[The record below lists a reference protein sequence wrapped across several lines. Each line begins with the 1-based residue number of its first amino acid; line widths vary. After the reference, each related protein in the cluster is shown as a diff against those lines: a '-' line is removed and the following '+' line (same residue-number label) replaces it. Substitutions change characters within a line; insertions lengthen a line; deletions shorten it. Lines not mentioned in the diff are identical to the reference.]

1 MKSFFNFLRNNK
13 AYAVIDV
20 FGMSVSFMFVILIGA
35 YAWQETHIGHC
46 HDKADRIYAMGF
58 TSQSG
63 NRFTSGPWA
72 LQPHLRDAFP
82 EIESTAAV
90 IMTSPGF
97 HIDDR
102 DVVTNTL
109 FVDSAFLH
117 IFDIELKQ
125 GDPRTALADKHS
137 IHKKR

>member
-63 NRFTSGPWA
+63 NRLCVCVCVCVYVCVLNAGSYTF
-72 LQPHLRDAFP
+72 
-82 EIESTAAV
+82 
-90 IMTSPGF
+90 
-97 HIDDR
+97 
-102 DVVTNTL
+102 
-109 FVDSAFLH
+109 
-117 IFDIELKQ
+117 
-125 GDPRTALADKHS
+125 
-137 IHKKR
+137 